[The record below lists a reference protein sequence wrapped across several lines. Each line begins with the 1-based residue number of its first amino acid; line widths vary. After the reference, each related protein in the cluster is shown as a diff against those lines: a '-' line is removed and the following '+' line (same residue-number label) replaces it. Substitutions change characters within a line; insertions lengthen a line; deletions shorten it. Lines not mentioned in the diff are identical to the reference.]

1 MINCYKIL
9 GVRHDA
15 TFAEIKRA
23 YRQKA
28 KVLHPD
34 ASHSSDSEQFRQ
46 LVNAY
51 EVLSDARQRSIFDAS
66 FFTHFDFRIKP
77 KEAFD
82 YRAWLMQRT
91 DYESRAKLIFFD
103 LMHHREDEAVSE
115 FKRMC
120 MNHADFS
127 LKHWFSREDFMDYG
141 YILAEELTLRGE
153 YYDAVVLLEQIIRM
167 EYGFNYFRLF
177 FPEVL
182 DFTLSILKR
191 HIDGCI
197 SDELAIDVWERALDM
212 GFSDEENSFFLKKM
226 ACAYRR
232 IGDIRTS
239 SICLEEAANFS
250 SRRKP
255 KTTAGCEK
263 SL

>member
-1 MINCYKIL
+1 MINCYTVL
-9 GVRHDA
+9 GVRQDA

-23 YRQKA
+23 YRRKA
-28 KVLHPD
+28 KLLHPD
-34 ASHSSDSEQFRQ
+34 ASHSADSEQFRQ
-46 LVNAY
+46 LVHAY
-51 EVLSDARQRSIFDAS
+51 EILSDARQRSIFDAS
-66 FFTHFDFRIKP
+66 FFSRSDFRQKTNEP
-77 KEAFD
+77 FD
-82 YRAWLMQRT
+82 YRTWLMQRT

-103 LMHHREDEAVSE
+103 LMHHREDDAVSE

-127 LKHWFSREDFMDYG
+127 LKRWFSREDFMDYG

-167 EYGFNYFRLF
+167 EYGFSYFRLF

-182 DFTLSILKR
+182 DFTLSILKH

-212 GFSDEENSFFLKKM
+212 GFSNEENSFFLRKM

-232 IGDIRTS
+232 IGDVRTS
-239 SICLEEAANFS
+239 SICLEEAANLS
-250 SRRKP
+250 PRK
-255 KTTAGCEK
+255 KHTETAGCEE